1 MDREYKLA
9 YSQIPIHN
17 NYEILDMMN
26 AISILNFILRY
37 LCISNRIPLLRYV
50 LSLQHAII
58 RDHEK
63 DTDLDGI
70 VEFRKKV
77 SLS

>member
-1 MDREYKLA
+1 
-9 YSQIPIHN
+9 
-17 NYEILDMMN
+17 MN
-26 AISILNFILRY
+26 AISIITFILRY
-37 LCISNRIPLLRYV
+37 LCISNRIPLLGYV